1 MNNINE
7 IKEETGQESR
17 LSKYVQAMNA
27 ILESHSVNTIDLVRI
42 VGSFE
47 EIDRMVDFG
56 YISHDEKWR
65 WHVTDSGMTAI
76 GGMQNE

>member
-1 MNNINE
+1 MKNVNE

-17 LSKYVQAMNA
+17 ISKYVEAMNA
-27 ILESHSVNTIDLVRI
+27 ILESHTVNTIDLVRI
-42 VGSFE
+42 VGSWE
-47 EIDRMVDFG
+47 EIQRMNDYG
-56 YISHDEKWR
+56 YIDHDEKWR